1 MVHVKYTKYATVS
14 IGTTLPKG
22 AAFLSA
28 MWMNIVTG
36 SATPSNGIA

>member
-1 MVHVKYTKYATVS
+1 MVHVNYTKYVTVC

-22 AAFLSA
+22 AAFLND

-36 SATPSNGIA
+36 SATPSTGIA